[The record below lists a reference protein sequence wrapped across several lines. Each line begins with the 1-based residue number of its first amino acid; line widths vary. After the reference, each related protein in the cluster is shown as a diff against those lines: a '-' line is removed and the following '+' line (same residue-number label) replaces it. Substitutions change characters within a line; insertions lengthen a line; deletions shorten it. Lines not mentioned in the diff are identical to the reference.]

1 MAWIHGL
8 LLQIDGVLIA
18 PYRWVPDPV
27 AGWFIGTLVLAA
39 WAVLLGELSLALAY
53 RGNRVRVTELLE
65 RTRYYHEQSLK
76 ARGAGAQ
83 RSYRGINRLANEAY
97 GKSFFLLLAMGMGSL
112 WPVFL
117 AMAWMEQRF
126 ADLSFRLPDWI
137 GGLEVGFVVPFLG
150 LYVLAR
156 VAFSRLKSLAPALLH
171 ASLLRSR
178 ISSRST
184 PRESVRLR
192 SR

>member
-27 AGWFIGTLVLAA
+27 AGWFFGTLVLAA
-39 WAVLLGELSLALAY
+39 WAVLLGELSLALAH
-53 RGNRVRVTELLE
+53 RGNRGRITELLE

-76 ARGAGAQ
+76 ARGAGER

-117 AMAWMEQRF
+117 AMAWLDRRF
-126 ADLSFRLPDWI
+126 GDLYFQFPDWT
-137 GGLEVGFVVPFLG
+137 GGLEAGFVVPFLG
-150 LYVLAR
+150 LYLLSRA
-156 VAFSRLKSLAPALLH
+156 AFSRLRPLVPVLLH

>member
-1 MAWIHGL
+1 L

-27 AGWFIGTLVLAA
+27 AGWFVGTLLLAA
-39 WAVLLGELSLALAY
+39 WAVLLGELSLSLAY
-53 RGNRVRVTELLE
+53 RGNRGRIGELLE

-117 AMAWMEQRF
+117 AMAWLDQRF
-126 ADLSFRLPDWI
+126 GDLSFRFPEWA
-137 GGLEVGFVVPFLG
+137 GGLEAGFVVPFLVCYLPVRIAFG
-150 LYVLAR
+150 KLRPLA
-156 VAFSRLKSLAPALLH
+156 SSLVQ
-171 ASLLRSR
+171 SSFLRSR
-178 ISSRST
+178 TSRRST
-184 PRESVRLR
+184 PRESVRLSMR
-192 SR
+192 